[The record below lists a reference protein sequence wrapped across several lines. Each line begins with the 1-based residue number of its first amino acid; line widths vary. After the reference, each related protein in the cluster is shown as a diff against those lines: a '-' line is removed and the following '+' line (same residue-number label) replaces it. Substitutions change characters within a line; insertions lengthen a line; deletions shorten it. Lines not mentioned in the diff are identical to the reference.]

1 MKMLRELVR
10 KRLMAAADEIFQ
22 LFERTIA
29 SYEEE
34 LSRAREAQE
43 RHRKHVNMLRVD
55 DIQQLISH
63 QEERPPR
70 PQNGGSTL
78 EQEDPQPPYVK
89 EEGEE
94 LWITQEGDG
103 LLGSDVADL
112 TKLPLTVVCVK
123 IEDHEEKPAESSQR
137 HYSQGEESRG
147 AEPPQNSSLQHMAI
161 EADKDRCGASR
172 FTPKSDSD
180 DTASLSDRDNTQESL
195 SSNTDCEGD
204 MRTHSNKHSKK
215 TFTCSV
221 CAKSFSD
228 KRDFARH
235 TRTHTGEKPFCCS
248 VCGQRFSEK
257 SNMGKHMRTHTGE
270 KPFSCSIC
278 GRRFA
283 EKSNIIPHM
292 RRHTGERPFTC
303 SVCGQRF
310 SEKSNMVKHMRRHTG
325 ETPYSCSICGKKFS
339 QHNGLTAH
347 TRTHTGE
354 KPFGCSV
361 CGERFSQKSNMESHM
376 RTHTGERPYSC
387 WFCPKTFAQ
396 HSNLMVHT
404 QIHSRK

>member
-103 LLGSDVADL
+103 LLGSHVADL

-123 IEDHEEKPAESSQR
+123 IEDHEEKSAESSQPALLQSGR
-137 HYSQGEESRG
+137 KSICPESR
-147 AEPPQNSSLQHMAI
+147 PLMSLP
-161 EADKDRCGASR
+161 ASTLPLR
-172 FTPKSDSD
+172 P
-180 DTASLSDRDNTQESL
+180 
-195 SSNTDCEGD
+195 
-204 MRTHSNKHSKK
+204 
-215 TFTCSV
+215 
-221 CAKSFSD
+221 
-228 KRDFARH
+228 
-235 TRTHTGEKPFCCS
+235 
-248 VCGQRFSEK
+248 
-257 SNMGKHMRTHTGE
+257 
-270 KPFSCSIC
+270 PFS
-278 GRRFA
+278 
-283 EKSNIIPHM
+283 
-292 RRHTGERPFTC
+292 
-303 SVCGQRF
+303 
-310 SEKSNMVKHMRRHTG
+310 
-325 ETPYSCSICGKKFS
+325 
-339 QHNGLTAH
+339 L
-347 TRTHTGE
+347 
-354 KPFGCSV
+354 
-361 CGERFSQKSNMESHM
+361 
-376 RTHTGERPYSC
+376 
-387 WFCPKTFAQ
+387 
-396 HSNLMVHT
+396 
-404 QIHSRK
+404 